1 MFKATYD
8 RNPVELRFYKAP
20 SRSAQKRERACKM
33 YLHLFPDEPADFVG
47 NNPRFATGNPLVEL
61 VYDSP
66 VKTCPLGL
74 KAPHC
79 MLKERDHT
87 VPLIRMEVE
96 EGGESSYGF
105 GTNFENFCDLIADCF
120 DFLPQKQTM
129 ILAHSRAALPNS
141 APRLPRTLQNMAMNE
156 WQHTSFSLLTWSFH
170 WAESPLPVAVV
181 ITVSNERKPSKTDL
195 AGLANSVDASSSPLA
210 VASHSILSLGT
221 QTDKSVDDKLPQN
234 VKNCL
239 SVVGAQRALDLPLI
253 PIPMFN
259 LPQQCP
265 TFASSPK
272 FLQVPGSSKSSEPL
286 A

>member
-1 MFKATYD
+1 M
-8 RNPVELRFYKAP
+8 
-20 SRSAQKRERACKM
+20 
-33 YLHLFPDEPADFVG
+33 
-47 NNPRFATGNPLVEL
+47 
-61 VYDSP
+61 
-66 VKTCPLGL
+66 
-74 KAPHC
+74 
-79 MLKERDHT
+79 
-87 VPLIRMEVE
+87 
-96 EGGESSYGF
+96 YGF

-141 APRLPRTLQNMAMNE
+141 APRLPRTLQNMAMNK

-170 WAESPLPVAVV
+170 WAESPLPVTVV
-181 ITVSNERKPSKTDL
+181 ITGSNEWKPSKTNL
-195 AGLANSVDASSSPLA
+195 AGLANSADASSSPLA

-221 QTDKSVDDKLPQN
+221 QTDNSVDDKLPQN
-234 VKNCL
+234 VKNCF
-239 SVVGAQRALDLPLI
+239 SVVSTQRALDLPLI

-286 A
+286 V

>member
-1 MFKATYD
+1 
-8 RNPVELRFYKAP
+8 
-20 SRSAQKRERACKM
+20 
-33 YLHLFPDEPADFVG
+33 
-47 NNPRFATGNPLVEL
+47 
-61 VYDSP
+61 
-66 VKTCPLGL
+66 
-74 KAPHC
+74 

-96 EGGESSYGF
+96 EGRESSYGF

-129 ILAHSRAALPNS
+129 ILAHSRSALPNS

-181 ITVSNERKPSKTDL
+181 ITVPKERKPSKTDL
-195 AGLANSVDASSSPLA
+195 AGLANSADASSSPLA

-221 QTDKSVDDKLPQN
+221 QTDNSVDDKLPQN

-239 SVVGAQRALDLPLI
+239 SVVGTQRALDLPLI

-265 TFASSPK
+265 TFASSSK
-272 FLQVPGSSKSSEPL
+272 FLQVPGLSKSSEPL